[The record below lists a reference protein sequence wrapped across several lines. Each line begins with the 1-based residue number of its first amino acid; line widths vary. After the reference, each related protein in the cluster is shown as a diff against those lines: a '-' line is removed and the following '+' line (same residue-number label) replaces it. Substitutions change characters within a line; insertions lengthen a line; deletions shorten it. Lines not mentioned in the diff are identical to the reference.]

1 MKPKPEAPVT
11 TTTAR
16 TTIAEVEEEEEI
28 YDEGSMSP
36 PAIVTSKD
44 VVLFTV

>member
-11 TTTAR
+11 TTTTR
-16 TTIAEVEEEEEI
+16 TIAEVEEEEEI

-44 VVLFTV
+44 VVFFTV